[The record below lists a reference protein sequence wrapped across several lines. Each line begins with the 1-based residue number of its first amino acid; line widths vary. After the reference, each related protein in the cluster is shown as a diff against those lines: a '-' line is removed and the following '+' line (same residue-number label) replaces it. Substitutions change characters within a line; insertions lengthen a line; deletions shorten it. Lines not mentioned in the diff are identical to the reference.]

1 MQRRN
6 PGQSSERAG
15 PHTARLHI
23 APAPS
28 APPAATEGQ
37 PTPLR
42 APRNAAGIDVREEQL
57 GTAKAQRLYQMR
69 CECGRCW
76 FELELPILV
85 RCPAC
90 AKVSAVSLSEDATP

>member
-6 PGQSSERAG
+6 PGHSSERAG
-15 PHTARLHI
+15 AHTARLHI
-23 APAPS
+23 TPAPSS
-28 APPAATEGQ
+28 APPANQGQ

-42 APRNAAGIDVREEQL
+42 APRTAPGIDVREEQL
-57 GTAKAQRLYQMR
+57 GTVKAQRLYQMR

-90 AKVSAVSLSEDATP
+90 SKVSAVSL